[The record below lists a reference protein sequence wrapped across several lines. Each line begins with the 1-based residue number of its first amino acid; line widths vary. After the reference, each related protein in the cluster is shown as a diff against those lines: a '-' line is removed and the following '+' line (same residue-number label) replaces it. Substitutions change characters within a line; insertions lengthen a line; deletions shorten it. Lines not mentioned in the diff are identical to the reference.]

1 MLDNLSLC
9 CFCAYIILSVERI
22 VMKRLSTNLLILLSV
37 LLLFSCEPV
46 TKTVLTSDPVAEN
59 ASTTASVST
68 VSGNA
73 KKLSV
78 RFALVPN
85 ATEYQV
91 VAREA
96 ASSDGSRLGLED
108 SVKSVSSADF
118 SGSSYNVTLENLVPG
133 GSYDI
138 SVEARNSANVDW
150 VKVYRTTWTMAD
162 AAPQENESPTYSIAP
177 NVSKTKLTVTLN
189 TAVGYK
195 YLVTLSSDTAARS
208 RAAGTVSGD
217 IITGTGSPREQS
229 FSVDSKSTYTVN
241 IAYAYITASDE
252 SLKSGSS
259 ASTAAEEQSV
269 DMSMYDSNLKISY
282 DDESSEFKVSGL
294 PENTS
299 SLVIVSSDGE
309 LSSASVPVTDESTV
323 TVKASSFLDGLDH
336 GYFTVNAILDDAS
349 VRISTTSV
357 WCFVSPVIDESSEA
371 LWQTYNAAWSVSPS
385 IEASYDVKI
394 TEDSS
399 DVNKIPSYPDRKI
412 EWAASSSGL
421 SVTGLS
427 SNTSYIAKVSVRTT
441 DNFTC
446 TFDIPFRTKSFA
458 GTYRWTNGSYTGD
471 SKEVEAF
478 EVVVTDAPD
487 DSNYQYYAKVSKND
501 PDNVDKIEYSMLPLI
516 DSDKKITTK
525 IEFSSPGQY
534 EEENKAYEW
543 NYKKW
548 ATMSATINFWFPC
561 AMQESGGS
569 YSEIAGEDNVNYRDY
584 VKTYVTTNAKAIG
597 FSTDAKTITS
607 WEFRERNGRPEIV
620 FHNEGTGL
628 AAIMGIFKNPNPSEG
643 LGQWDL
649 FEPVSQEEK

>member
-1 MLDNLSLC
+1 M
-9 CFCAYIILSVERI
+9 
-22 VMKRLSTNLLILLSV
+22 LILLSV

-150 VKVYRTTWTMAD
+150 VKVYRTAWTMAD

-217 IITGTGSPREQS
+217 IITGTGGPREQS
-229 FSVDSKSTYTVN
+229 FSVNSNSTYTVN

-269 DMSMYDSNLKISY
+269 NMSMYDSNLKISY
-282 DDESSEFKVSGL
+282 DDESSEFKVTGL

-309 LSSASVPVTDESTV
+309 LSCASVPVTDESTV

-357 WCFVSPVIDESSEA
+357 WCFVSPVIDESSET
-371 LWQTYNAAWSVSPS
+371 LWQTYNASWSVSPS
-385 IEASYDVKI
+385 IEASYDVKVGDRI
-394 TEDSS
+394 EIRFGEKSLNVEVLS
-399 DVNKIPSYPDRKI
+399 VEEVNKKED
-412 EWAASSSGL
+412 AAEL
-421 SVTGLS
+421 FR
-427 SNTSYIAKVSVRTT
+427 YI
-441 DNFTC
+441 
-446 TFDIPFRTKSFA
+446 
-458 GTYRWTNGSYTGD
+458 
-471 SKEVEAF
+471 
-478 EVVVTDAPD
+478 
-487 DSNYQYYAKVSKND
+487 
-501 PDNVDKIEYSMLPLI
+501 
-516 DSDKKITTK
+516 
-525 IEFSSPGQY
+525 
-534 EEENKAYEW
+534 
-543 NYKKW
+543 
-548 ATMSATINFWFPC
+548 
-561 AMQESGGS
+561 
-569 YSEIAGEDNVNYRDY
+569 
-584 VKTYVTTNAKAIG
+584 
-597 FSTDAKTITS
+597 
-607 WEFRERNGRPEIV
+607 
-620 FHNEGTGL
+620 
-628 AAIMGIFKNPNPSEG
+628 
-643 LGQWDL
+643 
-649 FEPVSQEEK
+649 

>member
-1 MLDNLSLC
+1 
-9 CFCAYIILSVERI
+9 
-22 VMKRLSTNLLILLSV
+22 MKRLNTHFLILLSV

-46 TKTVLTSDPVAEN
+46 TRTVLTSDPVAEN

-150 VKVYRTTWTMAD
+150 VKVYRTAWTMAD

-217 IITGTGSPREQS
+217 IITGTGGPREQS

-269 DMSMYDSNLKISY
+269 DMSMYDSDLKISY
-282 DDESSEFKVSGL
+282 DDESSEFKVTGL

-309 LSSASVPVTDESTV
+309 LSSASVPVANESTV
-323 TVKASSFLDGLDH
+323 TVKASSFLGGLDH

-349 VRISTTSV
+349 IRISTTSV

-371 LWQTYNAAWSVSPS
+371 LWQTYNASWNVSPS

-394 TEDSS
+394 MEDSS
-399 DVNKIPSYPDRKI
+399 DVNKIPSDPDRKI
-412 EWAASSSGL
+412 EWEASSSGL

-458 GTYRWTNGSYTGD
+458 GTYTWKNNSYSGSFSGPENF
-471 SKEVEAF
+471 SVIVEAGSDSGQF
-478 EVVVTDAPD
+478 PYTVKVAPS
-487 DSNYQYYAKVSKND
+487 DSDY
-501 PDNVDKIEYSMLPLI
+501 VDTEHRIMPMI
-516 DSDKKITTK
+516 DSTEDPSTITYTTTEGNY
-525 IEFSSPGQY
+525 IT
-534 EEENKAYEW
+534 ENKAYAW
-543 NYKKW
+543 NYGKW
-548 ATMSATINFWFPC
+548 ALLNMGDSILKTWAPKTV
-561 AMQESGGS
+561 ER
-569 YSEIAGEDNVNYRDY
+569 YKDY
-584 VKTYVTTNAKAIG
+584 VSTEVATSTTMDILVKGPVKTL
-597 FSTDAKTITS
+597 TS
-607 WEFRERNGRPEIV
+607 FEFREQNGRPFLIFRNETLDNTTASGFV
-620 FHNEGTGL
+620 FNNE
-628 AAIMGIFKNPNPSEG
+628 KQYQSEG
-643 LGQWDL
+643 MADKYSFLLQKV
-649 FEPVSQEEK
+649 ETTEEGV